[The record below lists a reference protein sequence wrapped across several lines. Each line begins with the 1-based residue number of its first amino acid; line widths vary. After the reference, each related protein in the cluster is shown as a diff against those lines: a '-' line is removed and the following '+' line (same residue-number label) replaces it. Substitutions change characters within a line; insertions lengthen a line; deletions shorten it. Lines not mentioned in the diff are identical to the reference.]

1 MMSPQT
7 PDVLDL
13 HLRRAIAIVG
23 AVLSLIGWYRYI
35 S

>member
-1 MMSPQT
+1 MPQLT
-7 PDVLDL
+7 PDRLDL
-13 HLRRAIAIVG
+13 RLRWIVAIVG